1 MTRYLLW
8 RIAQFPL
15 VLAVIYLLTF
25 LLAWVAPGDPFQQ
38 TDRKLDPVVAEQLR
52 QQYHA
57 GSATQF
63 LGYYT
68 WQLVVHQNFGPSM
81 THRGWSVGQI
91 MAASLPISITLG
103 LAGLTIATLGGCA
116 LGTAAAI
123 NRGGAVD
130 LFGVA
135 VALLGIS
142 LPGFVTAGLLVAV
155 FSDKLT
161 FLHLP
166 GGGWGGLRHLILPS
180 CALAIAP
187 LAYIAQLTRVSMLD
201 VLGDDYVRTARAKG
215 LPRSTVIW
223 RHCFR
228 NAVLPVFTY
237 LGPAAAAALTG
248 SFVVELVFN
257 LPGLGQHFVSG
268 VKDRDQTLILGTVM
282 VYSFFLLGLNLL
294 VDVGYAFIDPRIEV
308 DGGRR

>member
-8 RIAQFPL
+8 RLAQFPL
-15 VLAVIYLLTF
+15 VLAAIYLLTF

-38 TDRKLDPVVAEQLR
+38 TDRKLDEVTARQLR
-52 QQYHA
+52 DEYHA
-57 GSATQF
+57 SSPTAF
-63 LGYYT
+63 LAHYSSRLLFHGD
-68 WQLVVHQNFGPSM
+68 FGPSM
-81 THRGWSVGQI
+81 THQGWSVGQI
-91 MAASLPISITLG
+91 IAASLPVSITLG
-103 LAGLTIATLGGCA
+103 LFALTIATLGGCA
-116 LGTAAAI
+116 LGTAAAV
-123 NRGGAVD
+123 NRGGPID

-142 LPGFVTAGLLVAV
+142 LPGFVTAGLLVAI
-155 FSDKLT
+155 FSDT
-161 FLHLP
+161 LHLLP
-166 GGGWGGLRHLILPS
+166 GGGWGGLGHLILPAT
-180 CALAIAP
+180 ALAVAP

-215 LPRSTVIW
+215 LAKSTVVW

-237 LGPAAAAALTG
+237 LGPAAATALTG
-248 SFVVELVFN
+248 SFVVEQVFN

-308 DGGRR
+308 GAKRA